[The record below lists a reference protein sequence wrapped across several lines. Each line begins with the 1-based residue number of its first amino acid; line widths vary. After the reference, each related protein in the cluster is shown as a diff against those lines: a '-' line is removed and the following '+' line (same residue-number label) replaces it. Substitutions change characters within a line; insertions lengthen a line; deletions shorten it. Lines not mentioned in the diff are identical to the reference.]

1 MSEAN
6 EERSTR
12 QPESEYPI
20 TREQYDAVLLDLD
33 GVITDTANIHAA
45 CWKQMFDEYLQKRA
59 AQTGE
64 AFRPFNVAA
73 DYRLY
78 VDGKPRFDGVR
89 DFLTSRGIQ
98 LPEGTPTDQPE
109 AETVGG
115 LGNRKND
122 LVNKI
127 IEDKGVEPYQGSVK
141 LLHQLRHQGFKI
153 AVVTSSQN
161 CTAVLKAA
169 KLEHFFDVQVD
180 GNTIHARQLAG
191 KPAPDTYLM
200 AANLLRVE
208 PARAVVIEDALS
220 GVEAGSNGK
229 FGLVIGVARKG
240 NADELR
246 RHGAHLAVND
256 LGELVD

>member
-1 MSEAN
+1 M
-6 EERSTR
+6 R
-12 QPESEYPI
+12 QPESKPSI
-20 TREQYDAVLLDLD
+20 SRDRYDAVLLDLD
-33 GVITDTANIHAA
+33 GVITDTASIHAA

-59 AQTGE
+59 TQRGE
-64 AFRPFNVAA
+64 AFRPFDIAT

-78 VDGKPRFDGVR
+78 VDGKPRYDGVR
-89 DFLTSRGIQ
+89 DFLTSRGIR
-98 LPEGTPTDQPE
+98 LPEGSPDDSPQ
-109 AETVGG
+109 AETVDG

-127 IEDKGVEPYQGSVK
+127 IEEKGVEPYEGSVE
-141 LLHQLRHQGFKI
+141 LIHQLRHKGFKI

-161 CTAVLKAA
+161 CTAVLKSA
-169 KLEHFFDVQVD
+169 KLEGFFDAQVD
-180 GNTIHARQLAG
+180 GNTIHAQHLAG
-191 KPAPDTYLM
+191 KPAPDTFLM
-200 AANLLRVE
+200 GAKLLGVE

-246 RHGAHLAVND
+246 RHGANLAVND

>member
-1 MSEAN
+1 M
-6 EERSTR
+6 R
-12 QPESEYPI
+12 QPESKRAI
-20 TREQYDAVLLDLD
+20 TRDRYDAVLLDLD
-33 GVITDTANIHAA
+33 GVITDTASIHAA

-59 AQTGE
+59 TQRGE
-64 AFRPFNVAA
+64 AFRPFEIAT

-89 DFLTSRGIQ
+89 DFLTSRNIQ
-98 LPEGTPTDQPE
+98 LPEGSPEDSPE

-127 IEDKGVEPYQGSVK
+127 IEDKGVEPYEGSVE
-141 LLHQLRHQGFKI
+141 LIHQFRDQGFKI

-169 KLEHFFDVQVD
+169 KLDGFFDVQVD
-180 GNTIHARQLAG
+180 GNTIHAQHLAG
-191 KPAPDTYLM
+191 KPAPDTFLM
-200 AANLLRVE
+200 AAKLLGVE
-208 PARAVVIEDALS
+208 PARAIVIEDAIS
-220 GVEAGSNGK
+220 GVEAGCAGE

-246 RHGAHLAVND
+246 RHGAHLVVND
-256 LGELVD
+256 LGELAD